1 MISVSEQ
8 KERRVLDLHNQGK
21 NSREIAE
28 IARMS
33 FREIGRI
40 LRNAAKQKE
49 AEQKQAREELLSSQA
64 YKLFS
69 EGKTP
74 AEVAIE
80 LKIRAPQAII
90 FYREYWDLVQ
100 LGSLNQIYREINHD
114 IWYFVELYRLAKA
127 GGFRVEHV
135 VRFLR
140 IANNDLPLVDCKYE
154 TLKTE
159 VNSLEEQ
166 KRNSGIRLREL
177 NNQITEVT
185 NYVGHCRASYR
196 QEQMKLQGSYRVCE
210 KKE

>member
-8 KERRVLDLHNQGK
+8 KERLVLHLHNQGK

-33 FREIGRI
+33 FREIGKI

-49 AEQKQAREELLSSQA
+49 AEHEQAREELLSSQA

-100 LGSLNQIYREINHD
+100 LGSWN
-114 IWYFVELYRLAKA
+114 A
-127 GGFRVEHV
+127 
-135 VRFLR
+135 
-140 IANNDLPLVDCKYE
+140 AN
-154 TLKTE
+154 
-159 VNSLEEQ
+159 
-166 KRNSGIRLREL
+166 
-177 NNQITEVT
+177 
-185 NYVGHCRASYR
+185 
-196 QEQMKLQGSYRVCE
+196 LQ
-210 KKE
+210 